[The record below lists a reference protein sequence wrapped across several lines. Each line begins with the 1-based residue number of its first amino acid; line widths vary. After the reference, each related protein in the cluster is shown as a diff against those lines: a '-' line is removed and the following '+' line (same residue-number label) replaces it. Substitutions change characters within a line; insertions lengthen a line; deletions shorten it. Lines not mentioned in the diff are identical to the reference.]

1 MKMKL
6 RDKILLYLFFAIL
19 VLPSVV
25 WWFISPNLPFE
36 NMDNRQLKKMPV
48 LNSITMKQFPAG
60 FEEYYADNL
69 PFRAYGITIYS
80 HILYRLTGTVESAK
94 ILFAKNG
101 WLFYKSELDGDP
113 IGDYKRVNQFSIEQ
127 LEKICKTLTDIQ
139 KYCKKRNCDFI
150 FLIGPNKENIYTEY
164 MPDSIIRT
172 NYTPRTKQL
181 INYLKANTDI
191 KIIDPTAELVNAK
204 KDNFVYYKNDTH
216 WNDLGGYIASKLLL
230 EKFGLKLPEISEL
243 QKEYYVKTGEE
254 GRSGYDLANMSGVKD
269 LLHETNEIRI
279 SGYNNFNVEER
290 PAILEG
296 GIRKYCK
303 DAPKKEKIMMIRD
316 SFAGYMIPV
325 VSNYYQDSVY
335 VIYYCFQK
343 EMIDVERPNVFVFEV
358 VERYFSTLIDNY
370 DFEEKN

>member
-1 MKMKL
+1 MKVKF
-6 RDKILLYLFFAIL
+6 RDKIILYLFFALL

-60 FEEYYADNL
+60 FDEYYADNL
-69 PFRAYGITIYS
+69 PFRAYGITLYS
-80 HILYRLTGTVESAK
+80 HILYRITGNVESAK
-94 ILFAKNG
+94 ILFAKNN
-101 WLFYKSELDGDP
+101 WIFYKSEQDGDP
-113 IGDYKRVNQFSIEQ
+113 IADYKRINQFTPEE
-127 LEKICKTLTDIQ
+127 LFKIKKNLTDLQ
-139 KYCKKRNCDFI
+139 QYCKKRNCDFV

-164 MPDSIIRT
+164 MPDNIIRT
-172 NYTPRTKQL
+172 NYTSRTKQL
-181 INYLKANTDI
+181 INYLKSNTDI
-191 KIIDPTAELVNAK
+191 KIIDPTSELIKAK
-204 KDNFVYYKNDTH
+204 KDNFIYYKNDTH

-243 QKEYYVKTGEE
+243 SKEYYVKTGEE

-269 LLHETNEIRI
+269 FLHEPNEIKI
-279 SGYNNFNVEER
+279 SGYDNFGVEER

-296 GIRKYCK
+296 GIRNFCRN
-303 DAPKKEKIMMIRD
+303 APKKEKIMMIRD

-335 VIYYCFQK
+335 VIYYCFKK
-343 EMIDVERPNVFVFEV
+343 EMIDIEKPNVFVFEV
-358 VERYFSTLIDNY
+358 VERYFPTIMDY
-370 DFEEKN
+370 DFEEK